1 LPLHRQWRSFPPYDS
16 ATRGV
21 TPAKIPPGLA
31 LAALACLCFAP
42 PLHAQETPTPATVGP
57 SVYSSGAPGQ
67 PDGDDSRRG
76 GHGREG
82 GDRGRDNGDGANG
95 GGGDRDD
102 GQGTYGMSVTTL
114 DASGGADP
122 AVPMPLASRLET
134 NLYAAYAGGGVGR
147 IVAHYPTSS
156 GANVAGEA
164 FAGARLKYAGIEA
177 SWDTL
182 GYYAATV
189 NNQPVRIATDLF
201 SASLLG
207 FLPLGDNTDFYLRYG
222 RTAWS
227 VIANSSTNGALPVK
241 SGTNALMGAGIEFR
255 HNALLIRV
263 EAKRFLDVF
272 QSDSYN
278 YTGLSVGG
286 YLY

>member
-1 LPLHRQWRSFPPYDS
+1 MP
-16 ATRGV
+16 TRV
-21 TPAKIPPGLA
+21 LPGLA
-31 LAALACLCFAP
+31 LAVLACLSCA

-57 SVYSSGAPGQ
+57 SVYSGGAPGQ
-67 PDGDDSRRG
+67 PGSEDSRRS
-76 GHGREG
+76 GR
-82 GDRGRDNGDGANG
+82 GDRGRNGGSGGRGNGGGANG
-95 GGGDRDD
+95 GGDNGDGGDRDD
-102 GQGTYGMSVTTL
+102 GGDSQGSYGMSVTTL
-114 DASGGADP
+114 GVTGGGDAADS
-122 AVPMPLASRLET
+122 MPLASWLET
-134 NLYAAYAGGGVGR
+134 NLYAAYAGGGLGR

-156 GANVAGEA
+156 GSNAAGEI

-182 GYYAATV
+182 GYYEATV
-189 NNQPVRIATDLF
+189 NNQPVQIATDLF

-207 FLPLGDNTDFYLRYG
+207 FLPLSGNTDFYLRYG

-227 VIANSSTNGALPVK
+227 VNTHSSTAGPVPVMA
-241 SGTNALMGAGIEFR
+241 GTNALMGAGIEFR

-263 EAKRFLDVF
+263 ETKRFLDVF

-286 YLY
+286 YFY

>member
-1 LPLHRQWRSFPPYDS
+1 M
-16 ATRGV
+16 
-21 TPAKIPPGLA
+21 TPAQVLPGLA
-31 LAALACLCFAP
+31 LACLCLAP
-42 PLHAQETPTPATVGP
+42 PLHAQETPATVGP
-57 SVYSSGAPGQ
+57 SVYSSGTPGQ
-67 PDGDDSRRG
+67 PDGENSRRG

-95 GGGDRDD
+95 GSDNADAGDRDD
-102 GQGTYGMSVTTL
+102 GGYSPGDYGMSVTTL
-114 DASGGADP
+114 GAGAGP
-122 AVPMPLASRLET
+122 AEPMPLASRLET
-134 NLYAAYAGGGVGR
+134 NLYTAYAGGGLGR

-182 GYYAATV
+182 GYYEATV
-189 NNQPVRIATDLF
+189 NNQPVQVATDLF

-207 FLPLGDNTDFYLRYG
+207 FLPLGGNADLYLRYG

-227 VIANSSTNGALPVK
+227 VIANSRTNGALPVK

-278 YTGLSVGG
+278 YTGVSVGG
-286 YLY
+286 YFY